1 MTQLKKKLGEIVPLE
16 KRKEKFHQALQEMV
30 SILKKEKTISAVILF
45 GSMARGDFS
54 PLHSDIDLFVIIDE
68 KKEVSSL
75 EKELSM
81 KAIGTGNKY
90 KATIHLTFQYLKAKK
105 EDQSLLRKL
114 AGEGK
119 VLYCKDILIISKEL
133 LGLKPFELI
142 IFDTKDATQ
151 LQRTKFSR
159 FLHGATLWYK
169 KGGEKVIK
177 KYSGIADN
185 QSVFEAGKGALLISI
200 DKVEKFQE
208 LAEEMGIKVKS
219 KGLFYH

>member
-1 MTQLKKKLGEIVPLE
+1 MIQLKKKLEEIEPLE
-16 KRKEKFHQALQEMV
+16 RRREKFQQALGEML
-30 SILKKEKTISAVILF
+30 SLLKKEKTISAVILF

-54 PLHSDIDLFVIIDE
+54 PLHSDIDLFVVVDSE
-68 KKEVSSL
+68 KGVPAL

-81 KAIGTGNKY
+81 KAINTGNKY
-90 KATIHLTFQYLKAKK
+90 KTTIHLTFQYLNASK

-114 AGEGK
+114 SGEGK
-119 VLYCKDILIISKEL
+119 VLYSKDLLIISKEL

-142 IFDTKDATQ
+142 IFDTQDATQ

-169 KGGEKVIK
+169 KEGKKVIK
-177 KYSGIADN
+177 KYRGIADN
-185 QSVFEAGKGALLISI
+185 HSVFEAGKGALLISV

>member
-1 MTQLKKKLGEIVPLE
+1 MNQLRKKLEEMKPFE
-16 KRKEKFHQALQEMV
+16 KRKEKFRQALQEIV
-30 SILKKEKTISAVILF
+30 KLLKKEKKVSAIILF

-54 PLHSDIDLFVIIDE
+54 PLHSDIDLFVVIDST
-68 KKEVSSL
+68 KEVPLL
-75 EKELSM
+75 EKDLSL
-81 KAIGTGNKY
+81 KAIESGNKY
-90 KATIHLTFQYLKAKK
+90 KTTLHLTFQYLKAKR

-119 VLYCKDILIISKEL
+119 VLYSKDLLIVSKEL

-142 IFDTKDATQ
+142 IFDTKEASQ

-169 KGGEKVIK
+169 KGEEKVIK
-177 KYSGIADN
+177 EYKGIADN
-185 QSVFEAGKGALLISI
+185 KSVFEAGKGALLISV

-219 KGLFYH
+219 KGLFYR